1 MKAMP
6 QPVNLTKIGSKIK
19 INLDQVRDRIPPNLI
34 KQIEIKEERL
44 FELELADQEDAGI
57 IADTEVVTSELA
69 TLKAKL
75 AELEG

>member
-1 MKAMP
+1 MSYNYEYLSDDK
-6 QPVNLTKIGSKIK
+6 KITY
-19 INLDQVRDRIPPNLI
+19 LI
-34 KQIEIKEERL
+34 KQIEIKEERS

-69 TLKAKL
+69 NLKAKL

>member
-1 MKAMP
+1 MSYNYEYLSDEK
-6 QPVNLTKIGSKIK
+6 KISY
-19 INLDQVRDRIPPNLI
+19 LI

-44 FELELADQEDAGI
+44 FELEIADQEDAGI

-69 TLKAKL
+69 NLKAKL

>member
-1 MKAMP
+1 MSYNYEYLSDDK
-6 QPVNLTKIGSKIK
+6 KITY
-19 INLDQVRDRIPPNLI
+19 LI

-69 TLKAKL
+69 NLKAKL

>member
-1 MKAMP
+1 MSYNYEYLSDDK
-6 QPVNLTKIGSKIK
+6 KITYL
-19 INLDQVRDRIPPNLI
+19 IN
-34 KQIEIKEERL
+34 QIELKEERL

-69 TLKAKL
+69 ILKAKL

>member
-1 MKAMP
+1 MSYNYEYLSDEK
-6 QPVNLTKIGSKIK
+6 KISY
-19 INLDQVRDRIPPNLI
+19 LI

-44 FELELADQEDAGI
+44 FELEIADQEDVGI

-69 TLKAKL
+69 NLKAKL

>member
-1 MKAMP
+1 MSYNYEYLSDEK
-6 QPVNLTKIGSKIK
+6 KISY
-19 INLDQVRDRIPPNLI
+19 LI
-34 KQIEIKEERL
+34 KQIEVKEERL
-44 FELELADQEDAGI
+44 FELEIADQEDVGI

>member
-1 MKAMP
+1 MSYNYEYLSDDK
-6 QPVNLTKIGSKIK
+6 KITY
-19 INLDQVRDRIPPNLI
+19 LI
-34 KQIEIKEERL
+34 KQIKIKEERL

>member
-1 MKAMP
+1 MSYNYEYLSDDK
-6 QPVNLTKIGSKIK
+6 KITYL
-19 INLDQVRDRIPPNLI
+19 IN
-34 KQIEIKEERL
+34 QIELKEERL

-75 AELEG
+75 SELEG

>member
-1 MKAMP
+1 MSYNYEYLSDDK
-6 QPVNLTKIGSKIK
+6 KITY
-19 INLDQVRDRIPPNLI
+19 LI

-44 FELELADQEDAGI
+44 FELEIADQEDVGI

-69 TLKAKL
+69 NLKAKL

>member
-1 MKAMP
+1 MSYNYEYLSDDK
-6 QPVNLTKIGSKIK
+6 KITY
-19 INLDQVRDRIPPNLI
+19 LI

-44 FELELADQEDAGI
+44 FELEIADQEDAGI

-69 TLKAKL
+69 NLKAKL

>member
-1 MKAMP
+1 MSYNYEYLSDDK
-6 QPVNLTKIGSKIK
+6 KITY
-19 INLDQVRDRIPPNLI
+19 LI

-44 FELELADQEDAGI
+44 FELELADQEYAGI

>member
-1 MKAMP
+1 MSYNYEYLSDDK
-6 QPVNLTKIGSKIK
+6 KITYLM
-19 INLDQVRDRIPPNLI
+19 N
-34 KQIEIKEERL
+34 QIERKEERL

-57 IADTEVVTSELA
+57 IGDTEVVTSELA

>member
-1 MKAMP
+1 MSYNYEYLSDDK
-6 QPVNLTKIGSKIK
+6 KITY
-19 INLDQVRDRIPPNLI
+19 LI

-57 IADTEVVTSELA
+57 IADTEVVTSELVSM
-69 TLKAKL
+69 KAKL

>member
-1 MKAMP
+1 MSYNYEYLSDDK
-6 QPVNLTKIGSKIK
+6 KITYL
-19 INLDQVRDRIPPNLI
+19 IN
-34 KQIEIKEERL
+34 QIELKEERL

-69 TLKAKL
+69 ALKAKL